1 MVPEAQKASTKF
13 SYLSNIAG
21 NDTLNCLRFEMTE
34 KDNQNMELKVAGNCK
49 SSELSVTRTE
59 NEDRQVTLE
68 FKNKFDQVVLSRQI
82 EHNNGSKTNNDTY
95 YLYDEFDN
103 LKAVLPP
110 MVSAQ
115 LVSGSS
121 YSSQTSASLAQYA
134 YLYKYDMRNRC
145 IGTKLPGCSWEY
157 KAICIAR
164 CNGTRM
170 YHGYL

>member
-1 MVPEAQKASTKF
+1 
-13 SYLSNIAG
+13 
-21 NDTLNCLRFEMTE
+21 
-34 KDNQNMELKVAGNCK
+34 MELKVAGNCK

-134 YLYKYDMRNRC
+134 YLYKYDMRT
-145 IGTKLPGCSWEY
+145 G
-157 KAICIAR
+157 A
-164 CNGTRM
+164 
-170 YHGYL
+170 